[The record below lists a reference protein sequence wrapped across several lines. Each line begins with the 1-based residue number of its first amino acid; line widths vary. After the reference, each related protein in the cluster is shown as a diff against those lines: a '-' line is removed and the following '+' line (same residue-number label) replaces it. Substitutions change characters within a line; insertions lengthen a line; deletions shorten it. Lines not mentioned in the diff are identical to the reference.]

1 MKLKQKLSVA
11 LLAGLVA
18 VGPMT
23 SKTFAAEV
31 NPTTTQEE
39 IQQQVSDYFAENP
52 DFLSYA
58 TDDELANLPPDAPVV
73 EFGSFEEFKQTMDQ
87 FQTDVHSYESA
98 MEFEPENIITEAE
111 APGTV
116 SVYPNI
122 IGEGDKVAIK
132 EIVWH
137 PRDDFGFWMDPI
149 EETLLPWKMYMDI
162 NYSYTGSGST
172 KKFTKINGVKSGDT
186 DILSISSWQQT
197 DKVTSFYDS
206 NRGVKATI
214 YGDRICQASI
224 FGVPVGFRYHEHF
237 TKKYHF
243 S

>member
-39 IQQQVSDYFAENP
+39 IQHQVSDYFAENP

-98 MEFEPENIITEAE
+98 MEFRNTQIIIELFNGLMFNQNINDIITTDVLEQ
-111 APGTV
+111 PG
-116 SVYPNI
+116 
-122 IGEGDKVAIK
+122 IK
-132 EIVWH
+132 TAREFVQEQ
-137 PRDDFGFWMDPI
+137 I
-149 EETLLPWKMYMDI
+149 ENKRQRRLDWESKQ
-162 NYSYTGSGST
+162 
-172 KKFTKINGVKSGDT
+172 KKK
-186 DILSISSWQQT
+186 
-197 DKVTSFYDS
+197 
-206 NRGVKATI
+206 
-214 YGDRICQASI
+214 
-224 FGVPVGFRYHEHF
+224 
-237 TKKYHF
+237 
-243 S
+243 